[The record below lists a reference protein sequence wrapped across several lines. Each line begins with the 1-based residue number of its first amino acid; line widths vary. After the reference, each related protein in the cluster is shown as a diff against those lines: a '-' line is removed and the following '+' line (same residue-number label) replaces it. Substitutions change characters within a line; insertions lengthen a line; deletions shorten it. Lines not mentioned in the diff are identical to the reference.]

1 MIKEFIQAW
10 REVRRRKAAREA
22 QKSQGITLGWDGDN
36 VRPRVDSTNSVNT
49 TGARTH
55 LSVINAINGRV
66 IEIGNYAPN
75 PHGPDWSYEHY
86 IIADGEPLEPAMATI
101 LLMKGMK

>member
-10 REVRRRKAAREA
+10 REVRSRNRAKRND
-22 QKSQGITLGWDGDN
+22 GITLGWDEAK
-36 VRPRVDSTNSVNT
+36 PRVSSTNSINT
-49 TGARTH
+49 NGARTH

-75 PHGPDWSYEHY
+75 PHGPDWNYEHY